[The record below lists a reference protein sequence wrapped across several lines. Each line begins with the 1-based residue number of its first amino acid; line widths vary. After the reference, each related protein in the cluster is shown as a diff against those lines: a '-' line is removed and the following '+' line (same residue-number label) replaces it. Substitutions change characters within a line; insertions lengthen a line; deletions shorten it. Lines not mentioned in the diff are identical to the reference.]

1 MLYALTSAYSRKDY
15 DNHRQGLPLQTNIG
29 KLFSIFA
36 WGLDLV
42 QENAELVKLWDD
54 INNAKGAV
62 LDRYGANWGVKRF
75 NENDALYRLAIMVKV
90 MAQLSG
96 GDTDTVI
103 KAAAE
108 LLGVEYTD
116 IEFADVFPAKIALYV
131 DWLLLTQERQELIE
145 PIAWSIK
152 RIVASGVGMRL
163 YVRTYRTYRYDL
175 PVSHGGAI
183 GRFYRH
189 QPVGEDRE
197 SIWDVPVAHGG
208 TVVTEFAYEPIGED
222 RTGRVDLG
230 IGCVARQRS
239 DLDSPVIGEDR
250 TARVSMDIG
259 YAVRQQSDLDPPV
272 IGEDRT
278 ARVSMEIGHAAR
290 QQSDFSTPLIGE
302 DKAFRASVPVA
313 HSGLLPPTV
322 TGAMP
327 DSKASGTIRRGS
339 RGGAYMHSHIKPKRI
354 D

>member
-15 DNHRQGLPLQTNIG
+15 DNQQQGLPMQTNIG

-36 WGLDLV
+36 WGLDIV

-54 INNAKGAV
+54 LDQAKGAV

-75 NENDALYRLAIMVKV
+75 SENDALYRLAIRVKI
-90 MAQLSG
+90 MSQLSG

-108 LLGVEYTD
+108 LLGVEDPD
-116 IEFADVFPAKIALYV
+116 IEFEDVFPAKIALYV
-131 DWLLLTQERQELIE
+131 DWMLLTQERQDLIE
-145 PIAWSIK
+145 PIALAIK
-152 RIVASGVGMRL
+152 RIVAAGVGMRL

-189 QPVGEDRE
+189 QPVGEDRDG
-197 SIWDVPVAHGG
+197 IWDVPVARGG

-230 IGCVARQRS
+230 IGRVARQQS
-239 DLDSPVIGEDR
+239 DLDLPMIGEDR
-250 TARVSMDIG
+250 TARVSMGIG
-259 YAVRQQSDLDPPV
+259 RAAHQRSGLDPPV
-272 IGEDRT
+272 MGKDRT
-278 ARVSMEIGHAAR
+278 ARVSMGIGHAVR

-302 DKAFRASVPVA
+302 GKAFQVSVPVA

-327 DSKASGTIRRGS
+327 DSKVSGTMQRDS
-339 RGGAYMHSHIKPKRI
+339 KGGAYMHSHIKPKRI